1 MNSLRLWSVV
11 LAAAWFLAGFA
22 AGRVVS
28 ATDQEKS
35 PLSRYAQ
42 RLSEDFD
49 LSGLRRD
56 ALILDDGDE
65 ARRVAQELVDTGYRG
80 MRMDQLLVGS
90 PDDVAPRIEELHDAG
105 FEEVIVRAMSVPEEL
120 ALQTIASLGTLME
133 A

>member
-28 ATDQEKS
+28 AKDQEKS

-56 ALILDDGDE
+56 ALIQVLEQDQRDRAAVRRKYELASRDAMEPDLRELDE
-65 ARRVAQELVDTGYRG
+65 KLEDTIRNTILPPAERDRY
-80 MRMDQLLVGS
+80 DQLRR
-90 PDDVAPRIEELHDAG
+90 PIELTAA
-105 FEEVIVRAMSVPEEL
+105 R
-120 ALQTIASLGTLME
+120 
-133 A
+133 